1 MDNASNKALVSDN
14 NSATNNEIIDEIVD
28 EKEIVDDMQRSEKDI
43 LNKYNEFRNKV
54 WWNRHQGWLLD
65 IESGV
70 EILTEAEKPILEQA
84 KAAAKV
90 IEAKYGID
98 NLGWDDFEW
107 GLLSGRMS
115 ALAWILG
122 SEWEESLD
130 T

>member
-1 MDNASNKALVSDN
+1 MDNASNKALGCDS
-14 NSATNNEIIDEIVD
+14 NSATNDEFIDEIVD
-28 EKEIVDDMQRSEKDI
+28 EKEIVDDMQRSDQEI
-43 LNKYNEFRNKV
+43 LDAYNELRGKV
-54 WWNRHQGWLLD
+54 CWNRLQGWLLD

-70 EILTEAEKPILEQA
+70 EILTEAQKPFLEQA
-84 KAAAKV
+84 KVAAKV
-90 IEAKYGID
+90 IEAKYGIE

-115 ALAWILG
+115 ALAWVLG